1 MQKPDG
7 SYITQYRPIGM
18 HARKNSANE
27 RERESRGAHQD
38 APRMDRRQSI
48 KARQLDADL
57 AARVDQ
63 YLAVHY
69 PIIAEQAERMARDT
83 SFHHREERRASGKE
97 EFLLFRIPPKDCA
110 AGEQS

>member
-1 MQKPDG
+1 
-7 SYITQYRPIGM
+7 
-18 HARKNSANE
+18 
-27 RERESRGAHQD
+27 
-38 APRMDRRQSI
+38 MDRRQAI

-63 YLAVHY
+63 YLTVHY

-83 SFHHREERRASGKE
+83 SFHHREERRASGQE
-97 EFLLFRIPPKDCA
+97 EFLLSGGHDETNFPKDCA